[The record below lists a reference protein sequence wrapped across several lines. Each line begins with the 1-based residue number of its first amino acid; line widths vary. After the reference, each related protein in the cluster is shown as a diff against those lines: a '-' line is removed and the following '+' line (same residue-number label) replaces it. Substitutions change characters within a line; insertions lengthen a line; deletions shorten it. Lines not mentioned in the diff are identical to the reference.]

1 MKIISSTYA
10 DVDQIVLRAIE
21 MEFNYFENEKLV
33 WGYLLLND
41 RTPWTEV
48 DALWFI
54 QNALQEQ

>member
-33 WGYLLLND
+33 
-41 RTPWTEV
+41 
-48 DALWFI
+48 
-54 QNALQEQ
+54 